1 MQPWVKQ
8 LLAWYAENKRTMPWR
23 GHPDP
28 YAVWVSEIMLQQTQV
43 NTVRPY
49 FERFLKAF
57 PSVQALAEA
66 EDTPLFKAWEGL
78 GYYTRVRNL
87 RKAAQIICGGPGG
100 RLPATAGELE
110 KLPGIGPYTAAAIA
124 SIAFGEATPVVDGNV
139 ARVFARRNALKD
151 DFTKLPPRRKLAD
164 WLTPH
169 IRASGS
175 PADFNQAMM
184 ELGALVCT
192 PRNPQCG
199 NCPLKTACRAYK
211 TGSQARYPVP
221 PASKTIPKHSAAVVL
236 LRDTADRVL
245 LVRYKGTRL
254 LGNLWAL
261 PHPDDLPFAPPGL
274 KSVGTHKQTFSHFQL
289 TLDIL
294 SAPPVNPDALPPR
307 PSDRKRTP
315 RAPTQPET
323 VTDLRWVADPAEL
336 PLTTGTRKIL
346 AAHSP

>member
-1 MQPWVKQ
+1 MQPWVKD

-57 PSVQALAEA
+57 PTIQALADA

-87 RKAAQIICGGPGG
+87 RKAAQQLCAESNGA
-100 RLPATAGELE
+100 LPTTADELE

-124 SIAFGEATPVVDGNV
+124 SIAFGEAIPVVDGNV
-139 ARVFARRNALKD
+139 ARVFARKNLLTD
-151 DFTKLPPRRKLAD
+151 DFSKLPPRRGLAA

-192 PRNPQCG
+192 PRNPQCES
-199 NCPLKTACRAYK
+199 CPLKPSCKACK
-211 TGSQARYPVP
+211 TGKQTQFPIP
-221 PASKTIPKHSAAVVL
+221 PASKTIPKHKSAVVL
-236 LRDTADRVL
+236 LHDLEGRLL
-245 LVRYKGTRL
+245 LVRYEGTRL

-261 PHPDDLPFAPPGL
+261 PHPDDLPFTPPEL
-274 KSVGTHKQTFSHFQL
+274 TSLGTHKQTFSHFQL
-289 TLDIL
+289 TLKVL
-294 SAPPVNPDALPPR
+294 TAPPVDPATLPPAD
-307 PSDRKRTP
+307 PDRKRTE
-315 RAPTQPET
+315 RAPTQPE
-323 VTDLRWVADPAEL
+323 VVAELRWVADPDAL

-346 AAHSP
+346 GAYSP